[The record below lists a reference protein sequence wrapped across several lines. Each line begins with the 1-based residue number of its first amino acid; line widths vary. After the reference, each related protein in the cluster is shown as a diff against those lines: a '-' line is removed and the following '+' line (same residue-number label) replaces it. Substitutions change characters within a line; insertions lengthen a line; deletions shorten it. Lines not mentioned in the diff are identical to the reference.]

1 MSGAHPRQPIPGP
14 SATLCPRRS
23 LEYLVTFSPW
33 AASWRQWSWRQWSW
47 QCPGASLHLFIPH
60 SGMLYSQPPEG
71 EQWLEIHALSLGHM
85 WRLSSRK
92 ETQLSWP
99 WCRLLPFKVRR
110 DWKWLA
116 SPGVPSMRQLSPCG
130 GCLGAHPC
138 AVPVLQMGPTWL
150 GIGRLWTQGL
160 PQPHFPTALGQRAPV
175 LEPRTAPG
183 CPV

>member
-1 MSGAHPRQPIPGP
+1 MGCFLEAVVLE
-14 SATLCPRRS
+14 AVVLAVPRR
-23 LEYLVTFSPW
+23 LSPPVY
-33 AASWRQWSWRQWSW
+33 STQWD
-47 QCPGASLHLFIPH
+47 ALL
-60 SGMLYSQPPEG
+60 QPPEG